1 MVLTAPIEPPDRTFQ
16 LPARPESIT
25 AARHRIRQLVE
36 GFGISPIEVQ
46 TITLAL
52 SEVVTNSVVHA
63 YPGDEPG
70 PVEIRVW
77 VEDDEV
83 VLAVSDV
90 GRGRS
95 LFRGNAE
102 GMGLRIVR
110 SLASDVELHR
120 VPGGGTEVVMT
131 FSRRGSGS
139 IGYTA

>member
-1 MVLTAPIEPPDRTFQ
+1 VLTAPDEPPDRSFQ
-16 LPARPESIT
+16 LPAQPESIT
-25 AARHRIRQLVE
+25 AARHRIRQLIE
-36 GFGISPIEVQ
+36 GFGVSALEVQ

-63 YPGDEPG
+63 YPGNAPG
-70 PVEIRVW
+70 PVDIRAW
-77 VEDDEV
+77 IDDDEV

-95 LFRGNAE
+95 LFRGNSD

-110 SLASDVELHR
+110 SLTSAVEVHR
-120 VPGGGTEVVMT
+120 VAGGGTEVVMA
-131 FSRRGSGS
+131 FSRRGS